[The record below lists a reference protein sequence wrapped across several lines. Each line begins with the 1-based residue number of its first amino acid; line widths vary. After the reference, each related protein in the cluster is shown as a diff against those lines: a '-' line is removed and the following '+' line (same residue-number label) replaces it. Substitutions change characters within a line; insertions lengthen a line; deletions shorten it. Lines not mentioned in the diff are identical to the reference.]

1 VAQPVGGGRPA
12 PPAPSGTDPLDR
24 LDDPDRPT
32 YTIGQAADLLGVQV
46 AFLRSL
52 DSSGVVEPA
61 RSAGGHRRW
70 SRAQLR
76 VAARVRVLLDDGHP
90 LGSAEVII
98 GLQDDVAALQDRLDR
113 S

>member
-1 VAQPVGGGRPA
+1 VAQPEGRGRPA

>member
-1 VAQPVGGGRPA
+1 MTAGPPEGPPA
-12 PPAPSGTDPLDR
+12 PPAPDPLDR

-32 YTIGQAADLLGVQV
+32 YTIGQAAELLGVQV

-98 GLQDDVAALQDRLDR
+98 GLQDDVAALRDELDR

>member
-1 VAQPVGGGRPA
+1 MAQPEGRGRPA
-12 PPAPSGTDPLDR
+12 PPAPDPLDR

-32 YTIGQAADLLGVQV
+32 YTIGQAAELLGVQV

>member
-1 VAQPVGGGRPA
+1 MAQPEGRGRPA

-32 YTIGQAADLLGVQV
+32 YTIGQAAELLGVQV

-61 RSAGGHRRW
+61 RSSGGHRRW